1 MSQLPQG
8 RMNKFDI
15 LVREL
20 CDEIDSLRDRLE
32 DSQGREKHWR
42 HQYNELLNDGI
53 KHGEAIMANTVLALI
68 KQNGDP

>member
-1 MSQLPQG
+1 MNTLPQG
-8 RMNKFDI
+8 RMNKFDM

-42 HQYNELLNDGI
+42 HQYNELLNGSI
-53 KHGEAIMANTVLALI
+53 KHNHEIMAHTLQALI
-68 KQNGDP
+68 K